1 MMFYYIGTWDLL
13 GGDGCSLG
21 PSVWGL
27 GAQGSGF
34 GSIDL
39 GFFVAFAVGISVCS
53 EN

>member
-1 MMFYYIGTWDLL
+1 MLFGAQCV
-13 GGDGCSLG
+13 GFR
-21 PSVWGL
+21 
-27 GAQGSGF
+27 AQGSGF